1 MTTTAN
7 VTNVNNYIKQP
18 PVGIVRQAVVFIIL
32 YDYHSLSDKYYLVEH
47 LDILMYFYFVAANC
61 VRNNV

>member
-18 PVGIVRQAVVFIIL
+18 LVGVVRQAVVLFSIISIKIKYIFKFFIK
-32 YDYHSLSDKYYLVEH
+32 S
-47 LDILMYFYFVAANC
+47 NT
-61 VRNNV
+61 